1 MPLSVLV
8 SPRTSTGAAI
18 IQPCVTRSGFSCSLA
33 LAACGDPTSATDSAS
48 NSSITVRADGLLPV
62 ITPTVAGQ
70 LESRADGSARVLRPA
85 PIDFLA
91 TARAIASATRPQF
104 LTAKGRIIVTCTA
117 SAIPGVSLQILD
129 SLTNVALLGSGTMR
143 IRLTDGVQTD
153 SLTATLISGWGGA
166 VERAGT
172 FSLTIDADGF
182 LPWRQDGIVVTKGLC
197 HVRQMRV
204 IARLVRR

>member
-48 NSSITVRADGLLPV
+48 NSSITVRADGLL
-62 ITPTVAGQ
+62 
-70 LESRADGSARVLRPA
+70 LELS
-85 PIDFLA
+85 
-91 TARAIASATRPQF
+91 
-104 LTAKGRIIVTCTA
+104 
-117 SAIPGVSLQILD
+117 
-129 SLTNVALLGSGTMR
+129 
-143 IRLTDGVQTD
+143 GVQTD
-153 SLTATLISGWGGA
+153 SLTTTLISGWGGA